1 MSEKN
6 FLSQSYDLETQDD
19 TLAHYEAW
27 AETYDQELS
36 ENDYAQPQRC
46 AAALASHIDKRD
58 IRILDIGCGTGL
70 SGVALKNLGFSNIEG
85 CDFSSLMIEKA
96 KDTNVYQRLFE
107 ADINKKLEIETETYD
122 AAVAVGVLSFAHV
135 RTDALREMLR
145 IIKTGGLLVIG
156 LNEKYWSHDKVG
168 EKLEKLSQERVLE
181 VLSQEYGDHLPG
193 TGLGGWVAT
202 IKKRH

>member
-6 FLSQSYDLETQDD
+6 FLSQSYNLETQDD

-46 AAALASHIDKRD
+46 ATALANHLGKRD

-96 KDTNVYQRLFE
+96 KDTNVYQGLFE

-168 EKLEKLSQERVLE
+168 EKLEKLSQEQVLE

>member
-1 MSEKN
+1 MLEKN
-6 FLSQSYDLETQDD
+6 FLSKSYNLETEDD

-46 AAALASHIDKRD
+46 AAALINHVDKRD

-70 SGVALKNLGFSNIEG
+70 SGVALKNLGFSNIDG

-96 KDTNVYQRLFE
+96 KDTDVYQRLFE
-107 ADINKKLEIETETYD
+107 ADINKKLDIDTNTYD
-122 AAVAVGVLSFAHV
+122 AAVAVCVLSFAHV

-145 IIKTGGLLVIG
+145 IIKTGGILVIG

-168 EKLEKLSQERVLE
+168 EKLEKLAHEQVLE
-181 VLSQEYGDHLPG
+181 ILSQEYGDHLPG

>member
-6 FLSQSYDLETQDD
+6 FLRHSYNLETQDD
-19 TLAHYEAW
+19 TLAHYQAW

-36 ENDYAQPQRC
+36 DNDYAQPQRC
-46 AAALASHIDKRD
+46 AAALKNHVNKRD

-70 SGVALKNLGFSNIEG
+70 SGMALYNVGFRDIEG

-107 ADINKKLEIETETYD
+107 ADINQKLEIETETYD

-145 IIKTGGLLVIG
+145 IVKTGGLLVIG

-168 EKLEKLSQERVLE
+168 EKLEKLSQEGVLE
-181 VLSQEYGDHLPG
+181 ILSQEYGDHLPG
-193 TGLGGWVAT
+193 TGLGGWVST
-202 IKKRH
+202 LEKK

>member
-1 MSEKN
+1 MLEKN
-6 FLSQSYDLETQDD
+6 FLSKSYNLETEDD

-46 AAALASHIDKRD
+46 AAALINHVDKRD

-70 SGVALKNLGFSNIEG
+70 SGVALKNLGFSNIDG

-96 KDTNVYQRLFE
+96 KDTDVYQRLFE
-107 ADINKKLEIETETYD
+107 ADINKKLDIETKTYD

-145 IIKTGGLLVIG
+145 IIKTGGILVIG

-168 EKLEKLSQERVLE
+168 EKLEKLADEQVLE
-181 VLSQEYGDHLPG
+181 ILSQEYGDHLPG
-193 TGLGGWVAT
+193 TGLGGWVAS